1 MSAECPL
8 DDALQTYTNGH
19 IVAVMK
25 HWLVGTDGSVGL
37 RAHVKQ
43 LYSCTT
49 TVRTECTDL
58 RSPAGTKPKF
68 EIIQHQSRVTSVD
81 QHALTSGVLHDALRL
96 SFVYAKHEG
105 SVCTLCSQVYATL
118 PDTLAIVVRRSSR
131 DGDDIDTRPLQC
143 PLTIDFANS
152 EYKLLLNY
160 DCEPRKYRL
169 VGAILCVRANPESQK
184 VGFVAL
190 MRSPEG
196 KWFLVTDPDYMDDY
210 ETRGL
215 PKTLDQVEQYLENPP
230 SGWFVHRLLYRWSRH
245 VLPYPPFEDGAS
257 VSPCSGIAFDASL
270 PVRDLFISTEA
281 RRKAYMDD
289 VFASHLPDP
298 MVQPHT
304 LKVVLEHAPRLDCA
318 RNVDYAAH
326 AVTPPALGAWM
337 NPDRI
342 TWWALKHVVFCK
354 TATDTPFYV
363 PLISIRAF
371 LVFRLRSWMAIC
383 KSALLPPIESAEDAK
398 LVMDMAI
405 KEWLKLPPCLTVGWA
420 HVADYFNDVFYGRY
434 AYRNMLEPSHKCS
447 ALALFH
453 EQWPLLAYAVT
464 DREYRSRNPDS
475 ELATVPESARAELVK
490 DRQLRRQIA
499 NENRAEIEQA
509 FGALATMRDQMC
521 DCGISMSQAMC
532 QTWDILLDWLGNDKI
547 AHAVLRTD
555 LIAKKY
561 GGQFASKDVITFE
574 LPFSGFLNCHVE
586 PPTGAMRAEMRACAA
601 ERKQRYMEALEAA
614 RKAARE
620 RAKAELDQYRAQADA
635 DQAVA
640 RKAQR
645 ERCALARWHSWPGKL
660 LQRKAAREAALERK
674 EKKKAEEE
682 AVRDAREAKRV
693 AKEEERINAAKAAR
707 AEKVAARKAARASK
721 KNWVDPAKIEEAR
734 KAQHSKDERDRKAEA
749 ERANKAAEARHQA
762 ARQAAREAAAP
773 AQAEADAS
781 AAEAM
786 ARAAARAAKKAADRV
801 AAAEAA
807 AILEAVET
815 AEAIAAVEAAEAA
828 EAVVAPLSPAST
840 STLASTAA
848 SMAAS
853 SSWEPVQTID
863 IECIICMDNRMD
875 TMCLPCT
882 HLCVCSKCVSG
893 TSLDVCPKCR
903 TPIERFQSVR
913 W

>member
-1 MSAECPL
+1 MSSDCPL
-8 DDALQTYTNGH
+8 DEVLGTYTNGH
-19 IVAVMK
+19 VAWVMK
-25 HWLVGTDGSVGL
+25 VWLDED
-37 RAHVKQ
+37 RAPAELPACTKQ
-43 LYSCTT
+43 LYSFTT
-49 TVRTECTDL
+49 SVRTVL
-58 RSPAGTKPKF
+58 RVQQPTSGSTFATKRLSAHETLVNPP
-68 EIIQHQSRVTSVD
+68 S
-81 QHALTSGVLHDALRL
+81 LTSDALHAALRL
-96 SFVYAKHEG
+96 TFVSEALYGPQHTV
-105 SVCTLCSQVYATL
+105 SSLTYATL
-118 PDTLAIVVRRSSR
+118 PDTLLIRSLR
-131 DGDDIDTRPLQC
+131 WREDNGEFDPAPLRC
-143 PLTIDFANS
+143 PLTIDFANDD
-152 EYKLLLNY
+152 YNMLLSY

-169 VGAILCVRANPESQK
+169 VGIILGVCRHPDYNK
-184 VGFVAL
+184 VGYVARR
-190 MRSPEG
+190 RSPSGE
-196 KWFLVTDPDYMDDY
+196 WFQVTSPDAVDNY
-210 ETRGL
+210 ETEGT
-215 PKTLDQVEQYLENPP
+215 PVTLEQIEHCLENPP
-230 SGWFVHRLLYRWSRH
+230 PGWFVHRLFYRWSRH
-245 VLPYPPFEDGAS
+245 VLPFPPFEDEAS
-257 VSPCSGIAFDASL
+257 LTTLPGIAFDATL
-270 PVRDLFISTEA
+270 PVRDLFVSTEA
-281 RRKAYMDD
+281 SRKAYMDA

-304 LKVVLEHAPRLDCA
+304 LKVVLEHAPRLDCV

-326 AVTPPALGAWM
+326 TATPPALGAWM

-363 PLISIRAF
+363 PLISVRAF
-371 LVFRLRSWMAIC
+371 LAFRLRSWMAIC
-383 KSALLPPIESAEDAK
+383 KAALLPPIESAEDAK

-405 KEWLKLPPCLTVGWA
+405 KEWLKLPPSLTVGWA

-434 AYRNMLEPSHKCS
+434 AYRNMLEPSHKS
-447 ALALFH
+447 SPLALFH
-453 EQWPLLAYAVT
+453 EQWPLLAFAVT

-475 ELATVPESARAELVK
+475 ELATVPESARAALVK

-521 DCGISMSQAMC
+521 DCGISMSQAVC

-561 GGQFASKDVITFE
+561 GGQFASKDVITFD

-586 PPTGAMRAEMRACAA
+586 PPIGAARAERRRRRAAA
-601 ERKQRYMEALEAA
+601 AARSTEELEAA
-614 RKAARE
+614 RRHARE

-635 DQAVA
+635 DQAAA

-645 ERCALARWHSWPGKL
+645 ERGALARWHSWPGKL
-660 LQRKAAREAALERK
+660 LQRKADREAALERK

-693 AKEEERINAAKAAR
+693 AKEEEKINAAKAAR

-828 EAVVAPLSPAST
+828 EAGVAPPSPAST

-853 SSWEPVQTID
+853 SSWEPLQTID

-893 TSLDVCPKCR
+893 TSLEVCPKCR